1 MIVRAAWVLPV
12 SGPPIR
18 DGFVEF
24 AGPRILRVAAW
35 SAFSAQVTAPVAH
48 VHYPRGVLS
57 PGFVNAHTHL
67 ELTGYAGMIP
77 PSSFWPWIGRLARL
91 RKELDTPERIEA
103 AVVAGARQCL
113 ESGMT
118 CVGDISRRN
127 ESWSVLKK
135 LPIRKVCFAEL
146 LSFADFPPRNVVE
159 LQQAVESIEEDE
171 LLTAGVS
178 PHAPYT
184 VPFEQVRASIALA
197 GRLERPWTLH
207 LGETPE
213 EMTFLA
219 GDETALPDPL
229 GRFAR
234 AAGIRSP
241 RLGLADYLRAV
252 ASDIPR
258 GSVAHMNYAEADAI
272 AALAELRV
280 SAIFCPGA
288 HRFFGHARHPFGT
301 MIDAGAGLALGT
313 DSAASNSGLSMLSE
327 MRLARA
333 AEPRLSAEVL
343 LRGATLAGAAA
354 LGMADEL
361 GTLESGKLAD
371 FAVFELSAETT
382 DPLRGLLEH
391 NGTAQAVWVGG
402 RLAFPYAGS

>member
-1 MIVRAAWVLPV
+1 MIVRAAWILPV
-12 SGPPIR
+12 SSPPIR
-18 DGFVEF
+18 DGFVEI
-24 AGPRILRVAAW
+24 AGPRIRRVAAW
-35 SAFSAQVTAPVAH
+35 AELLAQAPASVPD
-48 VHYPRGVLS
+48 VHYPQSVLL

-77 PSSFWPWIGRLARL
+77 SSPFWPWIGRLARL

-103 AVVAGARQCL
+103 AVVAGVRQCL
-113 ESGMT
+113 TGGIT

-127 ESWSVLKK
+127 QSWSALKK

-146 LSFADFPPRNVVE
+146 LSFADFPPRNVDE
-159 LQQAVESIEEDE
+159 LQQAVESIEEDA

-184 VPFEQVRASIALA
+184 VPVEQVGDAIALA
-197 GRLERPWTLH
+197 GRLRRPWTLH

-213 EMTFLA
+213 EIAFLA
-219 GDETALPDPL
+219 GDETILPDPL

-241 RLGLADYLRAV
+241 RMELADYLRAV
-252 ASDIPR
+252 ASGIPR

-272 AALAELRV
+272 AALAEMNI

-288 HRFFGHARHPFGT
+288 HRFFGHARHPFGR

-313 DSAASNSGLSMLSE
+313 DSAASNTGLSMLSE
-327 MRLARA
+327 LRLARA
-333 AEPRLSAEVL
+333 AEPGLSADVL
-343 LRGATLAGAAA
+343 LRAATLAGARA
-354 LGMADEL
+354 LG
-361 GTLESGKLAD
+361 LEGEIGSLEAGKLAD
-371 FAVFELSAETT
+371 FAAFELPAETT
-382 DPLRGLLEH
+382 DPARAMLDFG
-391 NGTAQAVWVGG
+391 GIAAAVWVGG
-402 RLAFPYAGS
+402 RLDFQSAGS